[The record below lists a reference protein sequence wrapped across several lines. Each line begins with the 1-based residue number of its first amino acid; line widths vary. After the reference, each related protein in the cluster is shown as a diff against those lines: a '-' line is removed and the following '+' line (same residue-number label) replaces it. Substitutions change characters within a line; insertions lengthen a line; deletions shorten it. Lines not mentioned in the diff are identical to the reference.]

1 MGVAVAV
8 AGPAVSS
15 SAVGAVVDATDF
27 DSDSDSGPDRDEDG
41 DALGVSEAA
50 PGDAVAEA
58 DDAVRECD
66 ASSLP
71 PANAVPVIAATSA
84 PDVSRTSDARFMANL
99 L

>member
-1 MGVAVAV
+1 M
-8 AGPAVSS
+8 SS
-15 SAVGAVVDATDF
+15 SVVGAVVGAPDF
-27 DSDSDSGPDRDEDG
+27 DPDSDSDSDWDG
-41 DALGVSEAA
+41 DALGASEAG
-50 PGDAVAEA
+50 PGEADAEA
-58 DDAVRECD
+58 EVDDVLRDCD